1 MEVKGKIL
9 VVDDDSISRIVLE
22 KHLKKKGYEVLSADS
37 AIKAGQ
43 LMKADNIFLVITDVN
58 MPQVSGLEFLL
69 WVKEF
74 KPACQVVLMTG
85 EDTKI
90 IDAFIKKSGKV
101 TFFKK
106 PIDVNKLDD
115 FLDNDLMKKK
125 FRSTITDIS
134 LIDFIKMAV
143 VLNKKKLTQ
152 VIDPINN
159 RKGLIY
165 IREGKI
171 IHIEMGELYGEK
183 ALYEIANIRKGVF
196 KEIPWEE
203 PQKQSGLYLDTLV
216 LIENAESIIQQIAI
230 ENTISSSLDTVKNNK
245 ILILED
251 EITTLTLMQRYF
263 TSKGFQVSVGES
275 GLDGID
281 LVQKEFFN
289 LVITDLNM
297 PNMGGL
303 EFFLW
308 LNQHSPR
315 TKVIFMTAFGSESI
329 KEFVRQNGAINYFEK
344 PVDLKEMESFIIE
357 LSAGGVS
364 GDIQDITFSDFLQ
377 ILQLS
382 GEQKYIR
389 VTEPIT
395 NKEGHIFIMSGN
407 VIHAETENLTG
418 EKAFYSILGMS
429 TAIFAEEDWVV
440 PSEITMNDSIAKLLA
455 EAEKS
460 VYYKKSM
467 GLLDQEA
474 VDQIEKENQKALVRA
489 VPTYI
494 EKALEEKK
502 ALDTISNE
510 VDPIKRLTIYENGV
524 AMEIILGKST
534 KSDVISVMKK
544 YSKVIINLNTVGQ
557 IIIFDD
563 LSVNVLFNESGFAEE
578 INFGSF
584 YRGKTSN
591 GVSIGDTLEKAISIY
606 GKPKI
611 GTMRGVVWDN
621 LAFFS
626 QDGKTITSMRMRNKN
641 ILDNRDESA
650 KKVTKPIIQS
660 KKEEPLTINNIQSKV
675 EELKNEI
682 AQIEQDKQQALI
694 SESQRNDKLFI
705 DDNQLIVLGIK
716 IGKSTRDDVRIKM
729 HELNY
734 MISRTQSHAKC
745 FAYDDISLKVNFDDK
760 GIVEEFCFGNLY
772 SGKTQKGVGIGDNI
786 NNFVKAYGTPSERK
800 GNDFIWRGVWATII
814 VTANDINLVTELKIK
829 K

>member
-43 LMKADNIFLVITDVN
+43 LMKADNVFLVITDVN

-74 KPACQVVLMTG
+74 KPECQVVLMTG
-85 EDTKI
+85 EDTKT
-90 IDAFIKKSGKV
+90 IDAFTKKSGKV

-115 FLDNDLMKKK
+115 YLDNSIMKKK
-125 FRSTITDIS
+125 FMSTITDIS

-165 IREGKI
+165 IREGKM

-183 ALYEIANIRKGVF
+183 ALYEIANVRKGVF

-203 PQKQSGLYLDTLV
+203 PKKQSGLYLDTLT
-216 LIENAESIIQQIAI
+216 LIENAESIIQQVAI
-230 ENTISSSLDTVKNNK
+230 ESTIASLDTVKNNK

-251 EITTLTLMQRYF
+251 DVTTLTLMQRYF

-275 GLDGID
+275 GLDGVD

-297 PNMGGL
+297 PNMGGM

-315 TKVIFMTAFGSESI
+315 TKVIFMTAFGSDSI
-329 KEFVRQNGAINYFEK
+329 RDFVQQNGAINYFEK
-344 PVDLKEMESFIIE
+344 PVDLKEMERFIIE
-357 LSAGGVS
+357 LSASGVS

-382 GEQKYIR
+382 GEQKHIK
-389 VTEPIT
+389 VTEPT
-395 NKEGHIFIMSGN
+395 TGKEGSIFIMSGN
-407 VIHAETENLTG
+407 VIHAETDKLTG
-418 EKAFYSILGMS
+418 ENAFYSILGMS
-429 TAIFAEEDWVV
+429 TAIFAEADWFV
-440 PSEITMNDSIAKLLA
+440 PSEITMNDSIAKLLSD
-455 EAEKS
+455 AEKS

-467 GLLDQEA
+467 GLVDQEA
-474 VDQIEKENQKALVRA
+474 IDQIEQDSQKAMVRA

-502 ALDTISNE
+502 ALDTIVNE
-510 VDPIKRLTIYENGV
+510 GDPIKKLTIYENGV

-534 KSDVISVMKK
+534 KNDVVQAMKR
-544 YSKVIINLNTVGQ
+544 YSKVVVDLNTSGQ

-563 LSVNVLFNESGFAEE
+563 LSVNVLFNENGFAEE
-578 INFGSF
+578 LNFGSF
-584 YRGKTSN
+584 YRGSTSN
-591 GVSIGDTLEKAISIY
+591 GVAIGDTLEKAIAIY

-626 QDGKTITSMRMRNKN
+626 QDGKTITSMRMRCKN
-641 ILDNRDESA
+641 ILDRQQDG
-650 KKVTKPIIQS
+650 KKLTKPVIDGKQD
-660 KKEEPLTINNIQSKV
+660 EPITMRNIHSKV

-682 AQIEQDKQQALI
+682 AKIEQDKQQAIL
-694 SESQRNDKLFI
+694 SETHKKDKLFI

-716 IGKSTRDDVRIKM
+716 LGKSTRDDVRIKM
-729 HELNY
+729 HEMNY
-734 MISRTQSHAKC
+734 TISRSHSHAKC

-760 GIVEEFCFGNLY
+760 GTVEEFIFGNLY
-772 SGKTQKGVGIGDNI
+772 LGKTQKGVGIGDNI
-786 NNFVKAYGTPSERK
+786 NNFIRAYGTPSERK
-800 GNDFIWRGVWATII
+800 ERDFVWRGVWSTIM
-814 VTANDINLVTELKIK
+814 VSFNDINLVTELKLK